1 VAVLAL
7 ASLSNGFQS
16 MRKEFDVHHTPHEEK
31 REPHARVGGHFTHGV
46 NDGVA
51 DPDEAE
57 VELVRGGVVQGVL
70 LGGDHEARVLE
81 GLRHRA
87 AVVDVVRRFV
97 AVPGKAQIIRKRK
110 GRAARIA

>member
-1 VAVLAL
+1 
-7 ASLSNGFQS
+7 
-16 MRKEFDVHHTPHEEK
+16 
-31 REPHARVGGHFTHGV
+31 
-46 NDGVA
+46 
-51 DPDEAE
+51 
-57 VELVRGGVVQGVL
+57 VVQGVL